1 MSNLF
6 PQTHTL
12 CPPRRPVTPEVR
24 LPTPH
29 RSFPRLPPAALLL
42 CSVLSAPVARAQ
54 SAPAAIPTGELEQ
67 PYGEW
72 NLLELVE
79 EGKVVHQYVNGHL
92 ANVGTDLF
100 PVTANFSS
108 SRKAPRSTSATC
120 NWPR

>member
-1 MSNLF
+1 M
-6 PQTHTL
+6 
-12 CPPRRPVTPEVR
+12 
-24 LPTPH
+24 PTSH
-29 RSFPRLPPAALLL
+29 HSFPRLPPAALLL
-42 CSVLSAPVARAQ
+42 CSVLSAHAALAQ
-54 SAPAAIPTGELEQ
+54 SAPAAAIPTDEFEQ

-79 EGKVVHQYVNGHL
+79 EGTVVHQYVNGHL

-100 PVTANFSS
+100 PVTANFFS

>member
-24 LPTPH
+24 LPTLH

-42 CSVLSAPVARAQ
+42 CSVLSAPAAHAQ
-54 SAPAAIPTGELEQ
+54 SAPAAAVPTGEFEQ

-79 EGKVVHQYVNGHL
+79 EGKVIHQYVNGHL

-100 PVTANFSS
+100 PVTAEVAGSS
-108 SRKAPRSTSATC
+108 PVVPAINPIE
-120 NWPR
+120 